1 MAQLW
6 QLLKC
11 GYLSNLFYILMKHF
25 FILLFLF
32 SFGFVQSQ
40 EFTRADT
47 LRGSIT
53 AERAWWDVL
62 YYNLDVTV
70 SPEEKF
76 IKGTTTITYKV
87 LDKAQRMQID
97 LQAPM
102 NIDKIVQENKEL
114 SYTSEGAAHFITLQ
128 QKQKKGSQHTI
139 KIYFS
144 GKSREARNAPWDGGW
159 SWKKD
164 SNGNHFIAT
173 SNQGIGA
180 SIWWPNKDH
189 AYDEPDNGAT
199 IKITA
204 PKGLIA
210 VANGRMTKI
219 IENKETS
226 TYQWNVVNPINNYGI
241 NINIGDYVNFKEKYE
256 GLKGFLDMDYW
267 VLRDH
272 LEKAKEQ
279 FKQAPKMMEA
289 FEHWFGPYPF
299 YEDSFKLVEVPYLGM
314 EHQSSVTYGNKYKNG
329 YLGRDLSGTGWGLKF
344 DFIIIHESGHEWFAN
359 NITHVDVADMW
370 IHEGFTAYSEG
381 LYVDYHFGKEAGAE
395 YVIGTRRS
403 IQNDRP
409 LIGIYNV
416 HNEGSS
422 DMYYK
427 GANIL
432 HTLRTWIDND
442 KKWRKILIGL
452 NEEFYHQIITSKQL
466 ENYIA
471 NKSGLDLTAFWD
483 QYLRTIKV
491 PKLVYK
497 VDGSTFEYK
506 YENIVEGFKMP
517 LIVSINEEKKEL
529 KPTATWQSLSTSNP
543 ITKVSVQ
550 KDFYVESEKVN

>member
-1 MAQLW
+1 
-6 QLLKC
+6 
-11 GYLSNLFYILMKHF
+11 MKQF
-25 FILLFLF
+25 FLIVFLF

-53 AERAWWDVL
+53 PERAWWDVL
-62 YYNLDVTV
+62 YYDLDVTV
-70 SPEEKF
+70 STEEKF
-76 IKGTTTITYKV
+76 IKGSTTITYKV
-87 LDKAQRMQID
+87 LDKAERMQID

-102 NIDKIVQENKEL
+102 RIDKIVQNEKEL
-114 SYTSEGAAHFITLQ
+114 SFTSEGAAHFITLQ
-128 QKQKKGSQHTI
+128 QKQKKSKDYQIT
-139 KIYFS
+139 IYFS
-144 GKSREARNAPWDGGW
+144 GKPQEAKNAPWDGGW

-164 SNGNHFIAT
+164 TNANHFIAT

-199 IKITA
+199 VKITV
-204 PKGLIA
+204 PKGLTA
-210 VANGRMTKI
+210 VANGRMTKNSD
-219 IENKETS
+219 NKETS
-226 TYQWNVVNPINNYGI
+226 TYEWSVVNPINNYGI

-267 VLRDH
+267 VLRDN

-279 FKQAPKMMEA
+279 FKQAPQMMEA

-344 DFIIIHESGHEWFAN
+344 DFIIIHEAGHEWFAN

-395 YVIGTRRS
+395 YTIGTRRS
-403 IQNDRP
+403 IRNDRP
-409 LIGIYNV
+409 LIGTYNV
-416 HNEGSS
+416 HQEGSS

-432 HTLRTWIDND
+432 HTLRTWIDDD
-442 KKWRKILIGL
+442 KKWRDILTGL
-452 NEEFYHQIITSKQL
+452 NTEFRHQTITSKQL

-471 NKSGLDLTAFWD
+471 KKSGLELTAFWE
-483 QYLRTIKV
+483 QYLRTTKV
-491 PKLVYK
+491 PTFVYK
-497 VDGSTFEYK
+497 MNGSSLDYK
-506 YENIVEGFKMP
+506 YETTVEGFNMP
-517 LIVSINEEKKEL
+517 LEVFINGTENEL
-529 KPTATWQSLSTSNP
+529 KPTTQWQSVSHGSP
-543 ITKVSVQ
+543 ISEVSVNTNY
-550 KDFYVESEKVN
+550 FVRVEKEK